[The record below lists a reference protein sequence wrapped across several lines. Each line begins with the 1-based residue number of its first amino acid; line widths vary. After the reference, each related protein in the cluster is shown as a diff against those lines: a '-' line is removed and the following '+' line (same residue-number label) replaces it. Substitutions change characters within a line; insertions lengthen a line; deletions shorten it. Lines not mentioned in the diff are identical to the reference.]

1 MGKRRRHGGSH
12 SRNGADA
19 DTRGDRSNGC
29 LDFAEQPMGVGESR
43 LAFRCRVRGGCY
55 RGYTEGSYCIF
66 KLFKPEGRYAQVQSV
81 GMEDVKMQLTV
92 KRLAE
97 QFNDVCRPTK
107 HEQPCEI
114 IVRDAALGEFDDREC
129 LRDECGRRFRAEAGQ
144 TFLLERE
151 IRGKFEKFNSNSGWY
166 SGTDPIIDAFSHW
179 SWVKSGERQL
189 VCDCQGHRG
198 DGSLP
203 HRGNSFYY
211 LLTDPAICS
220 ASREFGEGDLGRR
233 GIDAFFRNHTC
244 NEWCEKLDIEY
255 ERPEYFSTA
264 ELPRRQSTT
273 YNTLM
278 RHDDE
283 DDDDSSDSDSY
294 SSL

>member
-1 MGKRRRHGGSH
+1 MGKRGRQGSSH

-19 DTRGDRSNGC
+19 DTRGGRNNGT

-43 LAFRCRVRGGCY
+43 LAFRCRVRDGCY

-66 KLFKPEGRYAQVQSV
+66 KLFKPEGRYARVQSV
-81 GMEDVKMQLTV
+81 GAEDVAMQLTV

-97 QFNDVCRPTK
+97 QFNDVCQPTK
-107 HEQPCEI
+107 QQQPCEI
-114 IVRDAALGEFDDREC
+114 VVRDAALGEFDDGER
-129 LRDECGRRFRAEAGQ
+129 LRDASGRVFRAEAGQ

-151 IRGKFEKFNSNSGWY
+151 IRGQFEKFNSNSGWT
-166 SGTDPIIDAFSHW
+166 SGSDPIVDAFSHW
-179 SWVKSGERQL
+179 SWVSSGQRQL

-203 HRGNSFYY
+203 HLGNPYYY

-220 ASREFGEGDLGRR
+220 ASREFGEGDLGQR
-233 GIDAFFRNHTC
+233 GIDAFFRHHTC

-255 ERPEYFSTA
+255 ERPEYFRTA

-273 YNTLM
+273 YNTLV
-278 RHDDE
+278 REDDDE
-283 DDDDSSDSDSY
+283 DDSEDDSDSDGY
-294 SSL
+294 